1 MHEHRG
7 LRYLDDRSSV
17 RQFICLVNWGLNESS
32 NFTVPF
38 LDPRLLSTRR
48 KSSISRAASRIGF
61 NQASKT
67 SLLLDEIRTVGAV
80 IAILG
85 SHSSITQTIEELE
98 NAVQAWHQTEHKKR
112 IPSSSKPKSDKE
124 KEKPKDASKE
134 GMFGIFKKSEYT
146 YLPPS
151 SH

>member
-1 MHEHRG
+1 
-7 LRYLDDRSSV
+7 V

-146 YLPPS
+146 YLLPS